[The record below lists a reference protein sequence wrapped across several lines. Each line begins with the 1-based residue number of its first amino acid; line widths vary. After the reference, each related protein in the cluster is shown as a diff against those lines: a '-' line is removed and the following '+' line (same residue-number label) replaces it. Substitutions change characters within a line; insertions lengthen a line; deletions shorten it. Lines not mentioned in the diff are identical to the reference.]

1 MAKKE
6 FLTGETLSRR
16 YHLQRL
22 LGTGGMGEVYLA
34 SDTAADDAL
43 VAIKTLK
50 DRETADWFKREF
62 ETLSLMVHPNIARV
76 FNFDRDRERDVY
88 FYTCEYVAGRPA
100 DEALSDVDFSV
111 KLDVYGQILRALQYI
126 HGQGYLHC
134 DMKPMNVLVL
144 EDPTDGRLQA
154 KVLDFGL
161 AMAIPRSSM
170 TARGTYSYMAPEWLE
185 GGVPGTYTD
194 IYSTGIMFYQA
205 TYGKLPFL
213 ADATTGTID
222 FHTRGEMAFPD
233 VKEVPGWWPTVLQRM
248 TAREIPD
255 RIATIRDCL
264 GAISRLAGD
273 VLAAPAAEE
282 LSPEAG
288 VGGPWIGRTEALS
301 AARGGIREALAGT
314 SDAGSLLVVRG
325 GPGVGKSR
333 FLGELKRRMQLSG
346 VRVIAGDAAGA
357 QGAFGALS
365 ARVGKLAE
373 DTEEAL
379 PSDRIEHVVQRRVQQ
394 ALDYAAQRTLLFLVD
409 DVPLLDE
416 HSAVFFAAIL
426 NAQAYARTED
436 LPPYR
441 LAVVVAAGPNDDLPK
456 RLPARGRLDIELESL
471 TTEDA
476 TRFLQLAL
484 GVIEIPDSLG
494 DEAASLCGGNPR
506 LLQEFALFVRDCEAL
521 EHSPAGI
528 VYRRDRL
535 PESGIPTSVEQYVRN
550 AWDNFGE
557 PERRLLTVLAILFR
571 PQPFPLLAEL
581 AEVDVWQVDQIVASL
596 AERGVLSFVQ
606 VGERSLPV
614 VEGTTLKLLAAK
626 ALPAKELRSLHRR
639 IADTLE
645 KDPANRR
652 IQQSTIA
659 VHALRAG
666 DKKRARANAL
676 AGADSELAESRFAL
690 ALELIEV
697 ARTTGVDLTEVAART
712 AAAYRLWGR
721 YEAGCEALVP
731 LLEEIDDAATR
742 EAIAIQL
749 AELYFHRGLYDD
761 SRMLLEPL
769 SADEGSAQRGAALAL
784 LARVHFYS
792 GRHAQSR
799 KTGERGMLALD
810 STSRDFALCAAM
822 VGLVRV
828 YEGKLQQGAKY
839 LETAESVLVTAGSGS
854 DQSFAAN
861 GVGIAYH
868 KLKDYEA
875 ATESYQ
881 RSLDGARRCG
891 DLERINI
898 ATMNLSVVLQEAAR
912 FGEAIA
918 RYEEALAM
926 AWQADNQ
933 AVLARVYNNLGNIHR
948 YLGMLHKA
956 QDLAERSV
964 EMADRLGLGLACGLN
979 RMLLGEILTLQSRF
993 EEASGLFAE
1002 ARALFAESEAIDELL
1017 ECDIDMVEWHVAS
1030 DSFEGAISLGEETI
1044 AKAEQTKLE
1053 NHRLRA
1059 ISATATALLR
1069 RNAAGDCGH
1078 ALELLDAAVELV
1090 EEVGTPEL
1098 EFRVS
1103 ALLTQSLTLVG
1114 EAERAAGVMAQAER
1128 SLAALKRLIP
1138 EEYHSGFFNRTDR
1151 KRALSDFAGVSSR
1164 VAQLAHT
1171 IAPVAQS
1178 SSRLHR
1184 RHRWMA
1190 ELIRMNERLVAQHD
1204 LEKLLE
1210 TLIDIVVNLSGAERG
1225 FVLLGA
1231 SEGVDVIVARNMDR
1245 EVIRRSRTKFS
1256 TTIAR
1261 KVLAEGELIRL
1272 EDAIEADDFRSKESV
1287 MALRIR
1293 SVMCLPIVG
1302 KGETV
1307 GAIYLDNRF
1316 KPGVFSESVI
1326 EMLSAFAEQA
1336 SIAIQNAQLLA
1347 RYRETVEAL
1356 EKSQEEVKRLN
1367 ERLEEKVRF
1376 QEAVIEQKT
1385 EELDRRQEQL
1395 EERYRFQNFVG
1406 RSRAVEAL
1414 FAIMQRVCQTH
1425 VPVLIT
1431 GESGSGKELVARA
1444 LHFSGPRRKLQFL
1457 SINCAALPDA
1467 LLESELF
1474 GHAEGAF
1481 TDARRARKGLF
1492 DLADEGTL
1500 FLDEVGDMS
1509 LTMQAKLLR
1518 VLQEGE
1524 VAPLG
1529 AETVHIVDVRILA
1542 ATNRNLK
1549 AMVKAGTFRQD
1560 LYFRLDVVSV
1570 RVPSLRERKE
1580 DIPLLV
1586 NHFLDQF
1593 SSKSELP
1600 RPAMSMQAMQV
1611 LMSYHWP
1618 GNVRELQSVVTTS
1631 AVFADDGVVT
1641 TESLRTKPEVFQ
1653 DSAYASTPVSTMET
1667 VNLREL
1673 EKQAVIMALRRTEGN
1688 KQKAAKIL
1696 GISRRAL
1703 YNKIESHKIDT
1714 DRLF

>member
-1 MAKKE
+1 MAKKT
-6 FLTGETLSRR
+6 FLTGATLSRR
-16 YHLQRL
+16 YHLERL
-22 LGTGGMGEVYLA
+22 LGSGGMGDVYLA
-34 SDTAADDAL
+34 RDTAADDSL

-50 DRETADWFKREF
+50 DRETVDWFKREF
-62 ETLSLMVHPNIARV
+62 ETLSLMVHPHIARV
-76 FNFDRDRERDVY
+76 FNFDRDRDRDVY

-100 DEALSDVDFSV
+100 DEALADSAFPI
-111 KLDVYGQILRALQYI
+111 KLDVFGQILRALQYI

-134 DMKPMNVLVL
+134 DVKPMNVLVL
-144 EDPTDGRLQA
+144 KDPADGSLSA

-161 AMAIPRSSM
+161 AMSIPRSSM
-170 TARGTYSYMAPEWLE
+170 TARGTFSYMAPEWLE

-194 IYSTGIMFYQA
+194 IYSTGVMFYQS
-205 TYGKLPFL
+205 TYGKLPFI
-213 ADATTGTID
+213 ADGTTGLVD
-222 FHTRGEMAFPD
+222 FKARREMDFPSLD
-233 VKEVPGWWPTVLQRM
+233 GVPDWWPNVLQGM

-255 RIATIRDCL
+255 RVPTIRECL
-264 GAISRLAGD
+264 GAISRRAGEVLAG
-273 VLAAPAAEE
+273 PAAE

-288 VGGPWIGRTEALS
+288 VGGPWIGRGEALNTAS
-301 AARGGIREALAGT
+301 TGIREALAGT
-314 SDAGSLLVVRG
+314 SEAGSFLVVRG
-325 GPGVGKSR
+325 GPGIGKSR

-346 VRVIAGDAAGA
+346 IRVIAGDAGHA

-365 ARVGKLAE
+365 ARVGKLAD
-373 DTEEAL
+373 DTEPGL

-394 ALDYAAQRTLLFLVD
+394 TLDYSANRTLLFLVD
-409 DVPLLDE
+409 DGQLLDE

-426 NAQAYARTED
+426 NAQAYALAED
-436 LPPYR
+436 LPPFR
-441 LAVVVAAGPNDDLPK
+441 MAVVMSAGLTDDLSA
-456 RLPARGRLDIELESL
+456 RLPSRGRLDIELDSL
-471 TTEDA
+471 NSEEA

-484 GVIEIPDSLG
+484 GVIEIPDSLR

-521 EHSPAGI
+521 EHTPGGI

-535 PESGIPTSVEQYVRN
+535 PASGIPTSVEQYVRN

-557 PERRLLTVLAILFR
+557 PERKLLTVLAILFR
-571 PQPFPLLAEL
+571 PQPFPILAQL
-581 AEVDVWQVDQIVASL
+581 AEVEVWQVDQIVATL
-596 AERGVLSFVQ
+596 AERGVITFVQ
-606 VGERSLPV
+606 AGERSLPV
-614 VEGTTLKLLAAK
+614 VEGTTLRRLAADALTAKQTK
-626 ALPAKELRSLHRR
+626 ALHRR
-639 IADTLE
+639 IANTLE
-645 KDPANRR
+645 NDPANRR
-652 IQQSTIA
+652 VQQSTIA
-659 VHALRAG
+659 VHALRSG
-666 DKKRARANAL
+666 DTVRARANAL
-676 AGADSELAESRFAL
+676 AGADAELAESRFEH
-690 ALELIEV
+690 ALELIDV
-697 ARTTGVDLTEVAART
+697 ARATGVDIAEVAART
-712 AAAYRLWGR
+712 AAAYRLWGQ
-721 YEAGCEALVP
+721 YEAGCQALVP
-731 LLEEIDDAATR
+731 LLEEMDDRGTR
-742 EAIAIQL
+742 DIIAVQL
-749 AELYFHRGLYDD
+749 AELYFHRALYDD
-761 SRMLLEPL
+761 ARMLLEPL
-769 SADEGSAQRGAALAL
+769 SADEDSAQRGAALAL
-784 LARVHFYS
+784 MARVHFYS

-799 KTGERGMLALD
+799 KTAERGMLALD
-810 STSRDFALCAAM
+810 SATRDFALCAAM

-839 LETAESVLVTAGSGS
+839 LETSESVLVTAGSGS

-861 GVGIAYH
+861 AVGIAYH

-881 RSLDGARRCG
+881 RSLDTARRCG

-898 ATMNLSVVLQEAAR
+898 ATMNLSVVHQEAAR
-912 FGEAIA
+912 YGEAIT

-926 AWQADNQ
+926 AWQADNH

-964 EMADRLGLGLACGLN
+964 ELADRLGLGLACGLN
-979 RMLLGEILTLQSRF
+979 RMLLGEILTLQGRF
-993 EEASGLFAE
+993 EVASPLFAE
-1002 ARALFAESEAIDELL
+1002 ARKLFADAEAIDEIL
-1017 ECDIDMVEWHVAS
+1017 ECDIDSIELHVAAEEY
-1030 DSFEGAISLGEETI
+1030 DSAVKLGEETV
-1044 AKAEQTKLE
+1044 AAAEETKLD

-1059 ISATATALLR
+1059 IAVTATALLR
-1069 RNAAGDCGH
+1069 RNNSGDPGH
-1078 ALELLDAAVELV
+1078 AMEILDVAADLLDEF
-1090 EEVGTPEL
+1090 GTPEL
-1098 EFRVS
+1098 EFRVN
-1103 ALLTQSLTLVG
+1103 ALLAQALTSLG
-1114 EAERAAGVMAQAER
+1114 NAERAAGILAQAER
-1128 SLAALKRLIP
+1128 SLTALKRLLP
-1138 EEYHSGFFNRTDR
+1138 EEFHSGFFNRADR
-1151 KRALSDFAGVSSR
+1151 KLALSDFAGVSSR

-1171 IAPVAQS
+1171 IAPMAQS

-1210 TLIDIVVNLSGAERG
+1210 TLIDVVVNLSGAERG
-1225 FVLLGA
+1225 FVLLAA
-1231 SEGVDVIVARNMDR
+1231 SEGLDVVVARNMDR

-1261 KVLAEGELIRL
+1261 KVLAEGEVIRL

-1326 EMLSAFAEQA
+1326 EMLTAFAEQA
-1336 SIAIQNAQLLA
+1336 SIAIQNAQMLA
-1347 RYRETVEAL
+1347 RYRETVQAL

-1395 EERYRFQNFVG
+1395 EERYRFQNIVG

-1444 LHFSGPRRKLQFL
+1444 LHFSGPRRKNQYL
-1457 SINCAALPDA
+1457 SINCAALPDG

-1474 GHAEGAF
+1474 GHEEGAF

-1492 DLADEGTL
+1492 DQAHEGTL

-1529 AETVHIVDVRILA
+1529 AEGVHIVDVRILA

-1549 AMVKAGTFRQD
+1549 AMVKAGSFRQD

-1580 DIPLLV
+1580 DIPMLV

-1593 SSKSELP
+1593 ASKSELP
-1600 RPAMSMQAMQV
+1600 RPTMSMQAMQV
-1611 LMSYHWP
+1611 LMGYHWP

-1631 AVFADDGVVT
+1631 AVFANDGVIT

-1653 DSAYASTPVSTMET
+1653 DSAYASTPISTLET

-1688 KQKAAKIL
+1688 KQKAAKVL

-1703 YNKIESHKIDT
+1703 YNKLESHQIDT

>member
-1 MAKKE
+1 
-6 FLTGETLSRR
+6 
-16 YHLQRL
+16 
-22 LGTGGMGEVYLA
+22 MGDVYLA
-34 SDTAADDAL
+34 RDTAADDVL

-50 DRETADWFKREF
+50 DRETVDWFKREF
-62 ETLSLMVHPNIARV
+62 ETLSLMVHPHIARV
-76 FNFDRDRERDVY
+76 YNFDRDRERDVY
-88 FYTCEYVAGRPA
+88 FYTCEYVAGQPA
-100 DEALSDVDFSV
+100 DEALSSAAFSI
-111 KLDVYGQILRALQYI
+111 KLDVFGQILRALQYI

-134 DMKPMNVLVL
+134 DVKPMNVLVL
-144 EDPTDGRLQA
+144 RDPEDGKLTA

-170 TARGTYSYMAPEWLE
+170 TARGTFSYMAPEWLD

-194 IYSTGIMFYQA
+194 IYSTGIMFYQS
-205 TYGKLPFL
+205 TYGKLPFV
-213 ADATTGTID
+213 ADGTTGLVD
-222 FHTRGEMAFPD
+222 FQTRGEMEFPTS
-233 VKEVPGWWPTVLQRM
+233 KEVPEWWPKVLRGM

-255 RIATIRDCL
+255 RVPTIRECL
-264 GAISRLAGD
+264 GSISRQAGD
-273 VLAAPAAEE
+273 A
-282 LSPEAG
+282 LSALTPDEITAEAG
-288 VGGPWIGRTEALS
+288 VGGPWIGRSDALA
-301 AARGGIREALAGT
+301 AARAGIREALAGT
-314 SDAGSLLVVRG
+314 SEARSFLVVRG
-325 GPGVGKSR
+325 GPGIGKSR

-346 VRVIAGDAAGA
+346 IRVISGDASHA

-365 ARVGKLAE
+365 SRIEKLAE
-373 DTEEAL
+373 DGEQAL
-379 PSDRIEHVVQRRVQQ
+379 PSERIEHVVQRRVQQ
-394 ALDYAAQRTLLFLVD
+394 TLDYSANRTLLFLVD
-409 DVPLLDE
+409 DGPSLDE
-416 HSAVFFAAIL
+416 HSAVFFAAVL
-426 NAQAYARTED
+426 NAQAYARAED

-441 LAVVVAAGPNDDLPK
+441 LAVVVAAGLTDDLPS
-456 RLPARGRLDIELESL
+456 RLPARGRLDLELDSFS
-471 TTEDA
+471 TEDA
-476 TRFLQLAL
+476 SRFLQLAL
-484 GVIEIPDSLG
+484 GVVEVPESLR

-506 LLQEFALFVRDCEAL
+506 LLQEFALFVRDHEAL
-521 EHSPAGI
+521 EHTPAGL

-535 PESGIPTSVEQYVRN
+535 PPSGIPTSVEQYVQN
-550 AWDNFGE
+550 AWDNFGK
-557 PERRLLTVLAILFR
+557 PERKLLTVLAILFR
-571 PQPFPLLAEL
+571 PQPFPLLAQL
-581 AEVDVWQVDQIVASL
+581 AELEIWQVDQIVATL
-596 AERGVLSFVQ
+596 AERGILTFVQ
-606 VGERSLPV
+606 IGERSLPV
-614 VEGTTLKLLAAK
+614 VEGTTLRNLAANSR
-626 ALPAKELRSLHRR
+626 PAKELKKLHRR
-639 IADTLE
+639 IADALE
-645 KDPANRR
+645 NDPVNRR
-652 IQQSTIA
+652 LQQSTIA

-666 DKKRARANAL
+666 DKERARANAL
-676 AGADSELAESRFAL
+676 TGADGELAESRFEL

-697 ARTTGVDLTEVAART
+697 ARATGVDLTEVAART

-731 LLEEIDDAATR
+731 LLDEIDESATR
-742 EAIAIQL
+742 EAIAVQL

-769 SADEGSAQRGAALAL
+769 SADENSLQRGAALAL
-784 LARVHFYS
+784 MARVHFYS

-810 STSRDFALCAAM
+810 AATRDFALCAAM

-839 LETAESVLVTAGSGS
+839 LETSESVLVTAGSGS

-861 GVGIAYH
+861 AVGIAYH

-881 RSLDGARRCG
+881 RSLDTARRCG

-912 FGEAIA
+912 YGEAIT

-933 AVLARVYNNLGNIHR
+933 AVLSRVYNNLGNIHR

-979 RMLLGEILTLQSRF
+979 RMLLGEILTQQSRF
-993 EEASGLFAE
+993 DEAGALFTE
-1002 ARALFAESEAIDELL
+1002 ARAVFADAEAIDEVL
-1017 ECDIDMVEWHVAS
+1017 ECDIDSVEWHVAS
-1030 DSFEGAISLGEETI
+1030 EDFEGGVKLGEETI
-1044 AKAEQTKLE
+1044 AKAGETQLD

-1059 ISATATALLR
+1059 IAATATALLR
-1069 RNAAGDCGH
+1069 RNLSGDAGH
-1078 ALELLDAAVELV
+1078 AMELLDTAAELLD
-1090 EEVGTPEL
+1090 EFGTPEL
-1098 EFRVS
+1098 EFRVN
-1103 ALLTQSLTLVG
+1103 ALLTQALTTIG
-1114 EAERAAGVMAQAER
+1114 DAERAAGVLAQAER
-1128 SLAALKRLIP
+1128 SLTALKRLVP
-1138 EEYHSGFFNRTDR
+1138 EEFHNGFFNRADR
-1151 KRALSDFAGVSSR
+1151 KLALSDFAGVSSK

-1171 IAPVAQS
+1171 IAPVAHS

-1210 TLIDIVVNLSGAERG
+1210 TLIDVVVNLSGAERG
-1225 FVLLGA
+1225 FVLLAA
-1231 SEGVDVIVARNMDR
+1231 SDGLDVVVARNMDR

-1261 KVLAEGELIRL
+1261 RVLAEGELIRL

-1326 EMLSAFAEQA
+1326 EMLTAFAEQA

-1395 EERYRFQNFVG
+1395 EERYRFQNIIG

-1444 LHFSGPRRKLQFL
+1444 LHFSGPRRKQQYL

-1474 GHAEGAF
+1474 GHEEGAF
-1481 TDARRARKGLF
+1481 TDARRTRKGLF
-1492 DLADEGTL
+1492 DQAHEGTL

-1529 AETVHIVDVRILA
+1529 AEGVHIVDVRILA

-1549 AMVKAGTFRQD
+1549 AMVKAGAFRQD

-1580 DIPLLV
+1580 DVPLLV

-1593 SSKSELP
+1593 SAKSELP
-1600 RPAMSMQAMQV
+1600 RPTMSMQAMQI

-1631 AVFADDGVVT
+1631 AVFADDGVIT

-1653 DSAYASTPVSTMET
+1653 DSAYASTPISTMET
-1667 VNLREL
+1667 VNLKEL

-1688 KQKAAKIL
+1688 KQKAAKVL

-1703 YNKIESHKIDT
+1703 YNKIESHHIDT